1 MNGTLLT
8 AVGHDGGVDGVV
20 SARVPVSHRLVE
32 HQFNDPAIYLIFTW
46 YLPGHLAHTWCRCTR
61 HGSPL
66 PLVPLSHRL
75 VEYQFH
81 EPAIYPLFT
90 CYYLVFTWLLGLPG
104 AAAPGTGENQFNDPA
119 AQHRRTVRVVL
130 VQVLVAMVTLGC
142 RPRNRVV
149 PRDSHVQTSSR
160 LNDK

>member
-61 HGSPL
+61 HGLPL

-90 CYYLVFTWLLGLPG
+90 CYLPGIYLVTWPTWCGCTRHGGKP
-104 AAAPGTGENQFNDPA
+104 
-119 AQHRRTVRVVL
+119 
-130 VQVLVAMVTLGC
+130 VQ
-142 RPRNRVV
+142 RPCCA
-149 PRDSHVQTSSR
+149 TSSDR
-160 LNDK
+160 TGCTCTGARCHGYTPLPTTESGCT

>member
-1 MNGTLLT
+1 VNGTLLT

-90 CYYLVFTWLLGLPG
+90 CYLPGIYLVTWP
-104 AAAPGTGENQFNDPA
+104 TWC
-119 AQHRRTVRVVL
+119 
-130 VQVLVAMVTLGC
+130 GC
-142 RPRNRVV
+142 TRHGN
-149 PRDSHVQTSSR
+149 TSSTTLLR
-160 LNDK
+160 NIVGPYGLYLYRCSLPWLHSAADHGIGLYLGIRTFKRPVV